1 MPTVPPLNHNQ
12 AMFKRIFVEEWVLTV
27 QITSFVIFFLVFVT
41 ATVRALRI
49 GKSERSRMAALPLD
63 DPQSIDPR

>member
-1 MPTVPPLNHNQ
+1 
-12 AMFKRIFVEEWVLTV
+12 MFKRIFVEEWVLTV